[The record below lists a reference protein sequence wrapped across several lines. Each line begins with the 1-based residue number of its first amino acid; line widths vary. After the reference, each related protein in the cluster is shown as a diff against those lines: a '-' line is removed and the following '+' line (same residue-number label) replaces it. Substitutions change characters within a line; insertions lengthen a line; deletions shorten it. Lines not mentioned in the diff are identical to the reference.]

1 LHRLWRWPQRSSHD
15 QDQLGYRP
23 CTLTRRPAPKST
35 ATFYV
40 SFLFLRKSRGKVL
53 KKNCSTGIF
62 SASLG
67 GLVPWASLWGNR
79 AARLVDRFSAGRMA
93 AGLTATMAVLHSLT
107 PRRAVAT
114 PKDRICRVPAR
125 RCSHGGVSPC
135 CWEQTVLGAT
145 APKRLGAARR
155 LQASLFGRHPTR
167 SPATDSGADAALDE
181 HAAWPLEL
189 KLVLL

>member
-1 LHRLWRWPQRSSHD
+1 MHSHAKTSAEID
-15 QDQLGYRP
+15 GNLI
-23 CTLTRRPAPKST
+23 
-35 ATFYV
+35 YV
-40 SFLFLRKSRGKVL
+40 AVPFLFLRKSRDEVL

-62 SASLG
+62 SISLD
-67 GLVPWASLWGNR
+67 GLVPWRACGATGRLAWLIASR
-79 AARLVDRFSAGRMA
+79 QAGCPPASQPRWMCYIRSRIVEPWLHPKIEF
-93 AGLTATMAVLHSLT
+93 AGAQL
-107 PRRAVAT
+107 
-114 PKDRICRVPAR
+114 R
-125 RCSHGGVSPC
+125 RCSHGAVSLC

-155 LQASLFGRHPTR
+155 LQASLFGRRPTR